1 MDMHPTD
8 CIALENENDVVL
20 CASVPTYSSLVN
32 FIGFKLIFLC
42 DFFLFYGWSY
52 YISNESF
59 TNWIRDYCLRDVRWY
74 ICCVHWTDFIFQCY
88 KNRYEII
95 AKSLF
100 YWRYVRASMKWKPT
114 NIVAGIL
121 IRVIC
126 TTMNELKNKL
136 NRHCFWCK
144 NNQDYGILVEIDAF
158 LIENLYKITCQ

>member
-1 MDMHPTD
+1 MWLFPYFTADLIIFRMNLLPTGYV
-8 CIALENENDVVL
+8 IIV
-20 CASVPTYSSLVN
+20 SVMFV
-32 FIGFKLIFLC
+32 
-42 DFFLFYGWSY
+42 D
-52 YISNESF
+52 
-59 TNWIRDYCLRDVRWY
+59 
-74 ICCVHWTDFIFQCY
+74 ICCVHWTDFISQCY

-121 IRVIC
+121 IRAIC

-144 NNQDYGILVEIDAF
+144 NNQDYGILVEIDGF
-158 LIENLYKITCQ
+158 FNRKSIWNNLHIMGIFGRFYAISFSSHNY